1 MQGQTIPRGGDS
13 QDLAKSGKGDM
24 ARFSVRPSNSGS
36 GWDVVDLTFDRKVS
50 THDTNRGAWYTADK
64 MNLEAVNRQQ
74 TVSEWAFTKK
84 ANDE

>member
-1 MQGQTIPRGGDS
+1 
-13 QDLAKSGKGDM
+13 M
-24 ARFSVRPSNSGS
+24 ARFSVRPSNSGP

-50 THDTNRGAWYTADK
+50 THDTNRGAWYAADK